1 MSEKALS
8 LSLSL
13 SPSVPWRSIGDRIGA
28 LDAGH
33 VLACLVAAA
42 ATSEEMYVTRE
53 SRYTRLEE
61 IGAIDRWTR
70 ELFKR
75 NRLVG
80 HTLVVLEEEKGKG
93 RRQVTGRQQGSA
105 LERFPPGSI
114 GRARD
119 RMTSDD
125 LAPREPRR
133 A

>member
-13 SPSVPWRSIGDRIGA
+13 SPSVPWRSIGDRIGT
-28 LDAGH
+28 LDH
-33 VLACLVAAA
+33 VLACLVAA

-61 IGAIDRWTR
+61 MRAIDRWTR

-114 GRARD
+114 G
-119 RMTSDD
+119 SGVG
-125 LAPREPRR
+125 LAIV
-133 A
+133 

>member
-1 MSEKALS
+1 M
-8 LSLSL
+8 
-13 SPSVPWRSIGDRIGA
+13 
-28 LDAGH
+28 
-33 VLACLVAAA
+33 LACLVAA

-80 HTLVVLEEEKGKG
+80 HTLVVFEEEKGKG

-114 GRARD
+114 G
-119 RMTSDD
+119 SGVG
-125 LAPREPRR
+125 LAIV
-133 A
+133 